1 MAARAVGVLLWVAP
15 VVVAGSAVAHRRS
28 GGPRS
33 FASLTDPGRIDQANG
48 RYMTPIRAHAKG
60 FVRGFGPVAP
70 PEANPHRRVCGAGDR
85 RPGPRMVGQKERSTA
100 ESAEHAEIQGLRFAR
115 SVRIL
120 ISACSALSAVN
131 LP

>member
-1 MAARAVGVLLWVAP
+1 
-15 VVVAGSAVAHRRS
+15 
-28 GGPRS
+28 
-33 FASLTDPGRIDQANG
+33 
-48 RYMTPIRAHAKG
+48 MTPIRAHAKG
-60 FVRGFGPVAP
+60 FVPGFGPVAP

-100 ESAEHAEIQGLRFAR
+100 ESAEHAEHAEIQGLRFAR